1 LTKTWLTWNDIP
13 FARLTMRP
21 DKDQRADYLLK
32 QDILNAFKS
41 EGQEVAFTVDDRQ
54 QVVDM

>member
-1 LTKTWLTWNDIP
+1 
-13 FARLTMRP
+13 MRP